1 MWFITKYI
9 KWYKVYYILKCER
22 ASIETKVSEVAQS
35 CPTLCNPIDYSL
47 PGSSVHG
54 IFQARVLEWV
64 AIPFSRGSSQPRDWT
79 RVFCIVGWHFTIWA
93 TREVWISHN
102 DTHIPSLL
110 SLPPTQPSS
119 HPSRSSQSTRL
130 GSLYYTATSHQLSI
144 LHMREYMYW
153 CYFLHSSH
161 SLLAPAV

>member
-1 MWFITKYI
+1 MK
-9 KWYKVYYILKCER
+9 KW
-22 ASIETKVSEVAQS
+22 SEVAQL
-35 CPTLCNPIDYSL
+35 CPTLCIRMDCIAYHAPPL
-47 PGSSVHG
+47 E

-79 RVFCIVGWHFTIWA
+79 RVFRIVGWCFTMWA
-93 TREVWISHN
+93 TREVWVSHN
-102 DTHIPSLL
+102 VTHMPSLL
-110 SLPPTQPSS
+110 SLPPTQASS

-130 GSLYYTATSHQLSI
+130 GSLYYTAASHQLSI

-161 SLLAPAV
+161 SLLVPPIRLCICISIPSLQIGSSIPFF